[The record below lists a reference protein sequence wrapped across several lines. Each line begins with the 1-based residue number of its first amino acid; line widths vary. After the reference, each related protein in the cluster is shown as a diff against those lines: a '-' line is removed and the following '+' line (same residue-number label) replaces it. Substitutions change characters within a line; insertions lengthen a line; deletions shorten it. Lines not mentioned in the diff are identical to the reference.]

1 MTQPTTPQ
9 PGLPATPPAV
19 CARCDKPLVG
29 DDRVDTGDR
38 TFCRTCYDILRMQLQ
53 QGIEGM
59 SRDVNYP
66 MAVLGALLGGTAGV
80 LLWWGFTVFSKISFG
95 LVAVAIG
102 FLVAHGAMRFA
113 GQKRSRGIQAVAI
126 AVAVLSFLVATY
138 LVNATFINQELAR
151 RNETWRVPYV
161 PASVQGFS
169 LVVYSGFDFMDL
181 VFLAIVVW
189 EAWSIPRPL
198 QLDPT
203 S

>member
-1 MTQPTTPQ
+1 M
-9 PGLPATPPAV
+9 PPAV

-66 MAVLGALLGGTAGV
+66 MAVLGALLGGTLGV

-113 GQKRSRGIQAVAI
+113 GQKRSRGLQAVAI
-126 AVAVLSFLVATY
+126 VVAVLSFLVATY

-151 RNETWRVPYV
+151 QDDSRRIPYV
-161 PASVQGFS
+161 PASVQGFY
-169 LVVYSGFDFMDL
+169 LVVYSMFDFMDV
-181 VFLAIVVW
+181 VFLGIVVW

-198 QLDPT
+198 RLDPT

>member
-1 MTQPTTPQ
+1 MTPPTTPES
-9 PGLPATPPAV
+9 GLPAMPPAV

-66 MAVLGALLGGTAGV
+66 MAVLGALLGGTLGV

-113 GQKRSRGIQAVAI
+113 GQKRSGGLQAVAI
-126 AVAVLSFLVATY
+126 AVSVLSFVVATY
-138 LVNATFINQELAR
+138 LVNTTFINEELTR
-151 RNETWRVPYV
+151 RGVAGRMPYV
-161 PASVQGFS
+161 PMSVEHLYFVLYAG
-169 LVVYSGFDFMDL
+169 LDFMDV

-198 QLDPT
+198 RLDPT